1 MFQNEGSYFYVKFI
15 KSKFPVL
22 DRFGNSYE
30 LDETDEI
37 KINGDLENI
46 K

>member
-1 MFQNEGSYFYVKFI
+1 MNQTSYFYVKFI

-37 KINGDLENI
+37 KINGDLEKYI
-46 K
+46 